1 MTVQE
6 MINLLSECALN
17 ANVEIT
23 LRTEDDSE
31 IFGFKIEHLEIDG
44 LNDWFDEEYVIRFNV
59 WKK

>member
-6 MINLLSECALN
+6 MINLLSECPLN

-44 LNDWFDEEYVIRFNV
+44 LTDWFDEEYAIRFNV

>member
-6 MINLLSECALN
+6 MINLLSECPLN

-23 LRTEDDSE
+23 LLTEDDSE

>member
-6 MINLLSECALN
+6 MINLLSECPLN

-44 LNDWFDEEYVIRFNV
+44 LNDWFDEEYAIRFNV

>member
-6 MINLLSECALN
+6 MINLLSECPPH

-31 IFGFKIEHLEIDG
+31 LFGFKIEHLEIDG
-44 LNDWFDEEYVIRFNV
+44 LNDWFDEEYAIRFNV

>member
-6 MINLLSECALN
+6 MINLLSECPLN

-23 LRTEDDSE
+23 LRMEDDSE

-44 LNDWFDEEYVIRFNV
+44 LNDFFDDENTIRFDV